1 MTVREVERMPAG
13 EFMEWTARL
22 KDHPWGRH
30 RTEQMYL
37 QLIMYLAAGPS
48 AKLLEQAR
56 LPWVKAKPDVRE
68 VSPDQMRSFLM
79 SIGAKPAG

>member
-1 MTVREVERMPAG
+1 
-13 EFMEWTARL
+13 
-22 KDHPWGRH
+22 
-30 RTEQMYL
+30 MYL

-79 SIGAKPAG
+79 SIGAKPVG